1 MKKLISLICAIAMI
15 ATMCALPVL
24 AADDTIAFAVELGSE
39 KVQVA
44 GEVDVTVK
52 VTGGLSISSVELY
65 YDAEAFTYKDGSFAA
80 GSTVVAVSL
89 VSAADGV
96 VAAEGLDFTGKN
108 YNDEVYF
115 KATFTALDLEAFNA
129 IIGDA
134 TYLEKA
140 FAVTIPVNEDIN
152 ENLVY
157 DMNSVAYAT
166 DKIVLEDATIQI
178 VLEPTAPVV
187 TGVEILKDEAA
198 LEAAPMIGDVLAVD
212 YDYNDVNGD
221 EEDGTA
227 FQWYADGEAITD
239 ATDAEYTVTADD
251 YDKVITVGVTPA
263 NAEEK
268 GDEGV
273 EVESEATAAVIA
285 NPDLKATIVED
296 SLTIEPADKIRV
308 GRDVV
313 VYYELNSPNGGA
325 DESTIIWTDADGN
338 ELVGEVSEDGTTF
351 TPDKEDKDKYIK
363 VTVIPDDDRT
373 EANEEAAVELV
384 AEVPVTKKSTGTTA
398 WDDNAG
404 SSLATPKTE
413 DPVETDKPDETDKPV
428 ASGIEKFTDVDAEA
442 YAWAVEGID
451 ELVKAGII
459 VGVTDT
465 TFEPE
470 TKTTRAH
477 FVAMVMRAANAI
489 NEEAKAS
496 YADVTTDFWGYK
508 EIASAEALGALAIF
522 GENFE
527 PEKVITREEMAYVL
541 YGVATALEIE
551 LAATEDAE
559 AFSDAASIVEEAAD
573 AVTALQKAGILHG
586 MGDGTFM
593 PKGETTRAQAAK
605 VVHLLWTA
613 AK

>member
-1 MKKLISLICAIAMI
+1 MKKIISLICALALM
-15 ATMCALPVL
+15 ATMCA
-24 AADDTIAFAVELGSE
+24 FS
-39 KVQVA
+39 
-44 GEVDVTVK
+44 
-52 VTGGLSISSVELY
+52 
-65 YDAEAFTYKDGSFAA
+65 
-80 GSTVVAVSL
+80 

-96 VAAEGLDFTGKN
+96 AIVVDAATEAVVESELVVTVKATGELGLFQMELNYDPATFTYKEGSFATTATAVALKTAEEGKLTIECQNVTGADFADT
-108 YNDEVYF
+108 DVF
-115 KATFTALDLEAFNA
+115 TATFTALDAAAFEEAVGENDS
-129 IIGDA
+129 IDA
-134 TYLEKA
+134 DFT
-140 FAVTIPVNEDIN
+140 VTIPYDADAAGYVLGNKMGVPYTEEQIN
-152 ENLVY
+152 I
-157 DMNSVAYAT
+157 T
-166 DKIVLEDATIQI
+166 DATVSVI
-178 VLEPTAPVV
+178 LPPSAPVAANV
-187 TGVEILKDEAA
+187 VITGDAMVGSELTATW
-198 LEAAPMIGDVLAVD
+198 D
-212 YDYNDVNGD
+212 YTDINGD
-221 EEDGTA
+221 EQAATKVV
-227 FQWYADGEAITD
+227 WYADGEAIAEDTVD
-239 ATDAEYTVTADD
+239 AAPATYTLTADE
-251 YDKVITVGVTPA
+251 YGKVITVGITPA
-263 NAEEK
+263 NTAEK
-268 GDEGV
+268 GDKAT
-273 EVESEATAAVIA
+273 EVVSEEATAAVIA

-308 GRDVV
+308 GREVV

-325 DESTIIWTDADGN
+325 DTSTIIWTDADGN

-404 SSLATPKTE
+404 SSLAAPKTE

-496 YADVTTDFWGYK
+496 YADVATDFWGYK
-508 EIASAEALGALAIF
+508 EIASAEALGALKIF

-541 YGVATALEIE
+541 HEVAAALNIE
-551 LAATEDAE
+551 LAETETAE
-559 AFSDAASIVEEAAD
+559 EFSDAASIAEEAAEC
-573 AVTALQKAGILHG
+573 VTALQKAGILHG